1 MKALREFGRT
11 HRSALPTSYRSLR
24 DYTIHA
30 GFRAIVLHHTLELVP
45 LSASEAPRRAPSPV
59 WLRVRHT
66 SAVLALAAAPLAGVA
81 WSFLVPLFTGRMSD
95 EVAAVAAA
103 PSRFVV
109 GTFLGVVM
117 SFLMVPAALALGRF
131 LRPLAP
137 VWSDVATWL
146 CVLGA
151 FFHGCVLVFQLAEAG
166 VIASM
171 SDQAQATTV
180 VTKLFEQQGFA
191 LVLAP
196 FLAFYLGL
204 AAFALLL
211 LVRRAVSWWI
221 PLLILVSIPTELAG
235 PMIWKARAFFIML
248 ALAFGGL
255 AYAVW
260 RLGSD
265 EWARR

>member
-1 MKALREFGRT
+1 M
-11 HRSALPTSYRSLR
+11 
-24 DYTIHA
+24 
-30 GFRAIVLHHTLELVP
+30 P
-45 LSASEAPRRAPSPV
+45 LTASEAPRVAPSSA
-59 WLRVRHT
+59 WLRVRHAG
-66 SAVLALAAAPLAGVA
+66 AVLALAAAPLAGVT
-81 WSFLVPLFTGRMSD
+81 WSFLVPLFTGRMAD

-109 GTFLGVVM
+109 GTFLGVIM

-146 CVLGA
+146 CVVGA

-180 VTKLFEQQGFA
+180 VTKLYEQQGFA

-196 FLAFYLGL
+196 FL
-204 AAFALLL
+204 
-211 LVRRAVSWWI
+211 
-221 PLLILVSIPTELAG
+221 PTELAG

-255 AYAVW
+255 AYAVG
-260 RLGSD
+260 RLGPA
-265 EWARR
+265 EWARRSESLTNTP